1 MIQNVSDTARWV
13 AYYRAMETDRPDAI
27 FRDPFARRLA
37 GREGEAIVNQL
48 PRGLSI
54 APAIIVRTAVLDEM
68 ILDRIHNHG
77 ADLVLN
83 LAAGLD
89 ARPWRMPLPATLH
102 WVDVDLPGI
111 LNYKTE
117 MLRNERAVCH
127 YDAITADLTDAG
139 TRDAIFQRLGAAH
152 QRVLVITEG
161 LLIYLKPDQV
171 ADLGRALHRNASF
184 QWWLMDLASPRLL
197 RYIERSHGTAM
208 QRAPFLFGPAE
219 GTGFFR
225 PLGWREESFRSA
237 LVEARRLKREM
248 PRTWIW
254 RLLGHFMPAHR
265 VEEFKRMS
273 GMVLLTRDTPITS

>member
-13 AYYRAMETDRPDAI
+13 AYYRAMESERPDAI
-27 FRDPFARRLA
+27 FRDPFARQLA
-37 GREGEAIVNQL
+37 GPEGEAIVNQL
-48 PRGLSI
+48 PRGRSI

-68 ILDRIHNHG
+68 IVDRITNHR

-89 ARPWRMPLPATLH
+89 ARPWRLPLPSTLH

-111 LNYKTE
+111 LNYKTG
-117 MLRNERAVCH
+117 MLANDRPVCQYEAIAV
-127 YDAITADLTDAG
+127 DLTDTGA
-139 TRDAIFQRLGAAH
+139 RDAIFQRLGATY
-152 QRVLVITEG
+152 QRILVITEG
-161 LLIYLKPDQV
+161 LLIYLTPEQV
-171 ADLGRALHRNASF
+171 ADLGRALHRAPWF
-184 QWWLMDLASPRLL
+184 QWWLTDLASPRLL
-197 RYIERSHGTAM
+197 RYIERSHGAAM
-208 QRAPFLFGPAE
+208 QQAPFRFGPAE
-219 GTGFFR
+219 GTAFFR

-248 PRTWIW
+248 PRSWIW
-254 RLLGHFMPAHR
+254 RLLGRFMSARR